1 MYQHIIIIIATII
14 IIIIIIIIKR
24 HSFECQKVI
33 GDLLCYKI
41 GLLVV
46 LQLLSLL
53 LIMAHVH
60 VFLLICGAMCISSVQ
75 RLATIST
82 L

>member
-1 MYQHIIIIIATII
+1 MYQHIIIIIAT

-46 LQLLSLL
+46 LQFTVT
-53 LIMAHVH
+53 IVDNGT
-60 VFLLICGAMCISSVQ
+60 CTCIPLNLW
-75 RLATIST
+75 RHAYF
-82 L
+82 